1 MKDDYAMGFL
11 PPLIVLA
18 TLCLAL
24 TGCATGQDSKSPLD
38 RVEFGPDEC
47 GTAEISGTVD
57 LNGNPFVSSNVHM
70 SVQKQKPC
78 PPSAQE
84 SDI

>member
-1 MKDDYAMGFL
+1 MKDDYAIGFL
-11 PPLIVLA
+11 PPLIVLG
-18 TLCLAL
+18 TVCLVLL
-24 TGCATGQDSKSPLD
+24 TGCATGPDTKSPLD

-57 LNGNPFVSSNVHM
+57 LNGNPFVSSNVYL

-78 PPSAQE
+78 PPQ
-84 SDI
+84 

>member
-1 MKDDYAMGFL
+1 MNRNDYWTGFL
-11 PPLIVLA
+11 PPAIVLA
-18 TLCLAL
+18 TVCLVLL
-24 TGCATGQDSKSPLD
+24 TGCATGPDARSALD

-57 LNGNPFVSSNVHM
+57 LNGNPFVSSNVHL

-78 PPSAQE
+78 PPVA
-84 SDI
+84 DLK